1 MVDADLEKED
11 NLQRVYPG
19 DKKKHLTGEK
29 SCVIISQAQEEG
41 GESMPVGR
49 LYRSMLL
56 DFYGELL
63 TPRQRECY
71 ELHYNEDLSL
81 SEIAEQCGISRQGA
95 WDNIRRASEA
105 MEEIEAK
112 TGLLRRFV
120 QTEERIRSVQT
131 ILQELE
137 AGSGDEENRKRIH
150 AALEEV
156 RSLLKEEN

>member
-1 MVDADLEKED
+1 MVDADSENED

-19 DKKKHLTGEK
+19 DKKKHLTGRK
-29 SCVIISQAQEEG
+29 SCGIISQAQGKG
-41 GESMPVGR
+41 GENMPVGR

-71 ELHYNEDLSL
+71 DLHYNEDLSL

-120 QTEERIRSVQT
+120 QTEERIRVLQT
-131 ILQELE
+131 ILQELD
-137 AGSGDEENRKRIH
+137 AGSEDEENRRKIR

-156 RSLLKEEN
+156 RGLLKEEN